1 LLESLAVPKLTKRVC
16 DAAKPDPARDVYVWD
31 DELPGFAL
39 RVKPS
44 GNRSFVLVYRNRN
57 GRSRWYTIRGN
68 RVLTADEVRRE
79 ARDLLAQIARGD
91 DPAENRKAERGAI
104 TISDLCREYLERA
117 EHGLLLIRRGKG
129 RGEAK
134 KPSTLYTDRSR
145 INGHIVP
152 LLGHRTV
159 RDLTT
164 GDVEI
169 FLEQVITGK
178 AASDKRTK
186 PRGRSIV
193 RGGRGAAARTMGL
206 LGAILSYAV
215 SRGYRAENPAKGI
228 VRPADN
234 KRRVH
239 LDADQYA
246 SLGRALAAAEARGEP
261 WQAVEAI
268 RLLALTGARAGEITN
283 LKRSECDVR
292 NSSLALSDSKTG
304 TSLRPLGKP
313 ALEALKAALARANG
327 PHVFPALRAS
337 HGPYKGLPKA
347 WQRIRAAE
355 PSISFLTPHGLR
367 HSFASVADDIG
378 LSEPTIA
385 ALLGHAG
392 GGVTRGYIHKLD
404 AALLA
409 AADRVA
415 GRISDLL
422 AGKGA
427 AGAEV
432 IELRTAAQVKRATA

>member
-1 LLESLAVPKLTKRVC
+1 MPKLTKRVV
-16 DAAKPDPARDVYVWD
+16 DTAKPDPARDVYLWD

-44 GNRSFVLVYRNRN
+44 GKRSFVLVYRNRN
-57 GRSRWYTIRGN
+57 GRSRWYTIKAN
-68 RVLTADEVRRE
+68 RVLTPDEVRRE
-79 ARDLLAQIARGD
+79 ARDLLAQIARGV
-91 DPAENRKAERGAI
+91 DPAEDRKAERGAI
-104 TISDLCREYLERA
+104 TIADLCREYLDRA
-117 EHGLLLIRRGKG
+117 ERGLLLIRRGKG

-164 GDVEI
+164 GDVES

-186 PRGRSIV
+186 LRGRSIV
-193 RGGRGAAARTMGL
+193 RGGRGAAARTVGL
-206 LGAILSYAV
+206 LGAVLSYAV
-215 SRGYRAENPAKGI
+215 AKRYRGDNPAKGI
-228 VRPADN
+228 IRPADN

-246 SLGRALAAAEARGEP
+246 ALGRALAAAEERGEP
-261 WQAVEAI
+261 WQAVEAM
-268 RLLALTGARAGEITN
+268 RLLALTGARVGEIAN

-304 TSLRPLGKP
+304 ASLRPLGKP
-313 ALEALKAALARANG
+313 AMDALKAALALSNG
-327 PHVFPALRAS
+327 PQVFPALRAAN
-337 HGPYKGLPKA
+337 GPYKGLPKA
-347 WQRIRAAE
+347 WGRIRAPE
-355 PSISFLTPHGLR
+355 PFIASLTPHGLR
-367 HSFASVADDIG
+367 HSFASVADDLG

-404 AALLA
+404 ATLLA

-415 GRISDLL
+415 GRVADLM
-422 AGKGA
+422 AGVA
-427 AGAEV
+427 DAGAEV
-432 IELRTAAQVKRATA
+432 VELATARRAAM